1 MLLKIPVH
9 LRHVATVPFEMFRFI
24 QSQWPVVFFRQP
36 VLLDWRWRSMHGLC
50 VEHVLKSTQTRTQ
63 MHGASSVIAE
73 HLVMLAARKHRVADD
88 SIRVF
93 IVKRGPKI

>member
-1 MLLKIPVH
+1 
-9 LRHVATVPFEMFRFI
+9 
-24 QSQWPVVFFRQP
+24 
-36 VLLDWRWRSMHGLC
+36 MHGLC
-50 VEHVLKSTQTRTQ
+50 VEHVLKSTQTWTQ

-73 HLVMLAARKHRVADD
+73 HLVMLAVRKDRVADD

>member
-1 MLLKIPVH
+1 
-9 LRHVATVPFEMFRFI
+9 
-24 QSQWPVVFFRQP
+24 
-36 VLLDWRWRSMHGLC
+36 MHGLC